1 MKLNLRNLVEKIQA
15 ICENPFGFISYPIS
29 EDAALLFG
37 ILYLELNPESKCQ
50 KSLIF
55 SLVPD
60 LQIMQAKI
68 VPFSM
73 SQNKFNLILFLFCAD
88 YLPLEKDDLEETLS
102 TIDSSQNEV
111 KALELSDFMKSQML
125 MLNVSIEVCQEL
137 DNNLTKAFE
146 EMEFEKSDGFF
157 D

>member
-1 MKLNLRNLVEKIQA
+1 MKLNPKNLVEKIQA

-29 EDAALLFG
+29 EDAALLF
-37 ILYLELNPESKCQ
+37 ELNPESKCQ

-60 LQIMQAKI
+60 LQVLQAKV

-88 YLPLEKDDLEETLS
+88 YLPLEVEDLEETLS

-111 KALELSDFMKSQML
+111 KALEISSFMKSQMVV
-125 MLNVSIEVCQEL
+125 LNVSIEAYQEL
-137 DNNLTKAFE
+137 DDNLAKAFAE
-146 EMEFEKSDGFF
+146 IEFEKSDGFF